1 MEEVVSFK
9 GIQERHVHTAERCLD
24 GMYWCLICLVCASHI
39 VIRPSCVV
47 MASSCPVGLNFS
59 FSFADI
65 APAFWGRVSDTK
77 FADPF
82 DVGTEATVVILEFCE
97 RKSNCNQGCQDL
109 GKILGFHIS
118 CIISGYENQ
127 LWIDTNNFYTSI

>member
-1 MEEVVSFK
+1 MSFK

-65 APAFWGRVSDTK
+65 APAIGGRVSDTK

-97 RKSNCNQGCQDL
+97 HKSNCNQGCQDL
-109 GKILGFHIS
+109 GK
-118 CIISGYENQ
+118 
-127 LWIDTNNFYTSI
+127 

>member
-1 MEEVVSFK
+1 
-9 GIQERHVHTAERCLD
+9 
-24 GMYWCLICLVCASHI
+24 
-39 VIRPSCVV
+39 

-65 APAFWGRVSDTK
+65 APAIWGRGSDTE

-109 GKILGFHIS
+109 GKYDDL
-118 CIISGYENQ
+118 Y
-127 LWIDTNNFYTSI
+127 